1 MGVTQRQTQ
10 QLQPRRLREWVPG
23 SSLLQTSNFSFLQLP
38 NSKTNQ
44 PVKMAMSKIRQNY
57 HEDCEALIN
66 KQINMEFYAS
76 YVYLSMSSFFN
87 RDDQALH
94 GFAEHFKKESN
105 EERGHGM
112 KLMEYQT
119 KRGGRVVFQD
129 IAKPTTM
136 DWGSPLEAM
145 EAALELEKTVNQS
158 LLDIHKVAGDKGDG
172 HLCDFLESEYL
183 SEQVEGIKAVGDL
196 ITKMKRAGDGLGLHI
211 IDKEM
216 GSQFSKTCN
225 TKPQL
230 AAIRLTDWI

>member
-1 MGVTQRQTQ
+1 MGVEFQ
-10 QLQPRRLREWVPG
+10 
-23 SSLLQTSNFSFLQLP
+23 LLQSPGESAVPERALTPHTLYTLHNNNNNNKPIKRLQ
-38 NSKTNQ
+38 
-44 PVKMAMSKIRQNY
+44 VKMASKIRQNF
-57 HEDCEALIN
+57 HEDSEALIN

-76 YVYLSMSSFFN
+76 YVYLSMSPWFN

-94 GFAEHFKKESN
+94 GFAGHFKTESG
-105 EERGHGM
+105 EERAHGM

-136 DWGSPLEAM
+136 EWGTPLEAM

-158 LLDIHKVAGDKGDG
+158 LLDIHKGAGDKGDG

-196 ITKMKRAGDGLGLHI
+196 IPKMKRAGDGLGLHI

-216 GSQFSKTCN
+216 GS
-225 TKPQL
+225 
-230 AAIRLTDWI
+230 

>member
-1 MGVTQRQTQ
+1 
-10 QLQPRRLREWVPG
+10 
-23 SSLLQTSNFSFLQLP
+23 
-38 NSKTNQ
+38 
-44 PVKMAMSKIRQNY
+44 MAVSKIRQNY

-76 YVYLSMSSFFN
+76 YVYLSMSSWFN

-94 GFAEHFKKESN
+94 GFAGHFKTESG
-105 EERGHGM
+105 EERAHGM

-129 IAKPTTM
+129 VAKPTTM
-136 DWGSPLEAM
+136 EWGTPLEAM

-158 LLDIHKVAGDKGDG
+158 LLDLHKVAGDKGDG

-183 SEQVEGIKAVGDL
+183 GEQVEGIKAIGDL
-196 ITKMKRAGDGLGLHI
+196 ITKMKRAGDGLGLHL

-216 GSQFSKTCN
+216 GS
-225 TKPQL
+225 
-230 AAIRLTDWI
+230 

>member
-44 PVKMAMSKIRQNY
+44 PVKMAVSKIRQNY
-57 HEDCEALIN
+57 HEDCEA
-66 KQINMEFYAS
+66 KINMEFYAS

-94 GFAEHFKKESN
+94 GFADHFKKESN
-105 EERGHGM
+105 EERAHGM

-145 EAALELEKTVNQS
+145 ETALELEKTVNQS

-183 SEQVEGIKAVGDL
+183 SE
-196 ITKMKRAGDGLGLHI
+196 
-211 IDKEM
+211 
-216 GSQFSKTCN
+216 
-225 TKPQL
+225 
-230 AAIRLTDWI
+230 

>member
-1 MGVTQRQTQ
+1 MGAT
-10 QLQPRRLREWVPG
+10 PRVGTRL
-23 SSLLQTSNFSFLQLP
+23 LLATTNYPNFFNFFFFNPP
-38 NSKTNQ
+38 NSNKTTTT
-44 PVKMAMSKIRQNY
+44 VEMAVSKIRQNY

-76 YVYLSMSSFFN
+76 YVYLSMSSYFN

-94 GFAEHFKKESN
+94 GLAAHFKTESG
-105 EERGHGM
+105 EERAHGM

-129 IAKPTTM
+129 VAKPTTM
-136 DWGSPLEAM
+136 EWATPLEAM

-158 LLDIHKVAGDKGDG
+158 LLDLHKVAGDKGDG

-183 SEQVEGIKAVGDL
+183 GEQVEGIKAIGDL
-196 ITKMKRAGDGLGLHI
+196 ITKMKRAVDGLGLHL

-216 GSQFSKTCN
+216 GS
-225 TKPQL
+225 
-230 AAIRLTDWI
+230 